1 MQAPVVSSPVTTTNE
16 QEEPKIQDPTQ
27 QVVTQKEEQHQPQV
41 EDVPQLRRSQRE
53 RKTVI
58 PSDYQV
64 YASEEVQTEGD
75 PTSFE
80 EAMRSDR
87 SSKWLEAMEDEMR

>member
-1 MQAPVVSSPVTTTNE
+1 MTTPDVSSPVITINE
-16 QEEPKIQDPTQ
+16 HEEPEIQDPPE
-27 QVVTQKEEQHQPQV
+27 QVVTQEEEQHQPQI
-41 EDVPQLRRSQRE
+41 EEVPQLRRSQRE
-53 RKTVI
+53 RRTAI

-64 YASEEVQTEGD
+64 YSSEEVQTEGD

-80 EAMRSDR
+80 EAMRSAR